1 MGVIRFPTERRLQAA
16 ARAGNEAAAAAQ
28 TAPAA
33 EPLAAGQ
40 AFAFMSME
48 IRRLPTTTSRIDG
61 EIAARILNRCV
72 LAALEILSKEKIPVD
87 LAGTVLR
94 PVIEATFPGHDG
106 AARAARAGLAIR
118 QSVTKV
124 QREVELEFHV
134 FGAITVGTV
143 TQAEN
148 GVTLTSGA
156 PEQVAARIRE
166 HAAPGQFLLSE
177 PAREACRDAVEVGAP
192 MAVTIP
198 GSNPVSAYAVTDA
211 Q

>member
-94 PVIEATFPGHDG
+94 PVIEATFPGPFG
-106 AARAARAGLAIR
+106 AACPLPSPNARSA
-118 QSVTKV
+118 SPVTFCSIV
-124 QREVELEFHV
+124 ANSIGMMNLVD
-134 FGAITVGTV
+134 
-143 TQAEN
+143 AE
-148 GVTLTSGA
+148 A
-156 PEQVAARIRE
+156 PIC
-166 HAAPGQFLLSE
+166 F
-177 PAREACRDAVEVGAP
+177 
-192 MAVTIP
+192 
-198 GSNPVSAYAVTDA
+198 SASRY
-211 Q
+211 

>member
-1 MGVIRFPTERRLQAA
+1 MLGRC
-16 ARAGNEAAAAAQ
+16 N
-28 TAPAA
+28 
-33 EPLAAGQ
+33 
-40 AFAFMSME
+40 
-48 IRRLPTTTSRIDG
+48 TSTSGSVG

-94 PVIEATFPGHDG
+94 PVIEATFPGPDG

-177 PAREACRDAVEVGAP
+177 TAREACRDAVEVGAP